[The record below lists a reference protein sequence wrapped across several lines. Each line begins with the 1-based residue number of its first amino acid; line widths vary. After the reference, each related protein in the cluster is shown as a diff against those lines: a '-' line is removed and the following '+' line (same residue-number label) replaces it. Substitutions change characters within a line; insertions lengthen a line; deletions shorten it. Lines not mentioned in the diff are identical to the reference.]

1 MAAEDSD
8 KERRILRVLRIVLG
22 NIVKDTTP
30 QPGTPHVLRDTTIDS
45 IRDLFALISE
55 RERELADQAG
65 LNRNERPYF
74 TDEQRTTA
82 TIQVHRRSRTRK
94 LN

>member
-1 MAAEDSD
+1 MGNQASD
-8 KERRILRVLRIVLG
+8 KERRILKVLRQVLG

-30 QPGTPHVLRDTTIDS
+30 QPGMPHPFRESTIES

-55 RERELADQAG
+55 RERELALEAG
-65 LNRNERPYF
+65 LDPNEKPYYADEPQPASVVKLHRPAK
-74 TDEQRTTA
+74 D
-82 TIQVHRRSRTRK
+82 K